1 MNHSLGVVHR
11 DLKPENLLLSDS
23 SDSAILKIADFGF
36 SAVIFASES
45 SSVHESPTSKSNNQ
59 SQSQQVPVNRP
70 IIHNSAFHFNNRLV
84 LCL

>member
-1 MNHSLGVVHR
+1 MARIGIVHR

-45 SSVHESPTSKSNNQ
+45 SSLSDDVQSLTIQSSNLHSPQ
-59 SQSQQVPVNRP
+59 AVQVIDVFFPEEFYRFV
-70 IIHNSAFHFNNRLV
+70 I
-84 LCL
+84 